1 MQTRCPKCTAIA
13 RSNGTKWEI
22 LNGASSE
29 LNVPTQIG
37 VLREQAA
44 ELAGQVPTVTGF
56 VI

>member
-37 VLREQAA
+37 VLREQAD
-44 ELAGQVPTVTGF
+44 QVPTVTGF